1 MELYF
6 WHNFVLYLP
15 NNMKHLEI
23 MKNIAIGIISL
34 IVLLGAVSCKKDY
47 QENKEPIE
55 KMTDLNVP
63 LSFNWRTTMDLFLDV
78 SIISTENYPMRSK
91 LTAYA
96 ANPYEGGEKLSSGS
110 ISMAEPFRTMIRVPA
125 HLKEIYLELETSLGS
140 SELVAI
146 PLSGNELVYTFGSA
160 KSQSYFKGLGT
171 VSDEGP
177 DCDSCDEII
186 SGNGNVNINQ
196 GKVYCVV
203 DEYNG
208 NISFQSWNG
217 GGTLKVCGTAS
228 IPGNI
233 SMGNNSKIIVTQGG
247 SLTINSFSMWGS
259 NNGIEIYANSSI
271 TFNVNLMTTG
281 KIINHGEM
289 NVGGYFTIQQLS
301 EPFLNTGTI
310 NAGSGINL
318 NSAVL
323 NNSGT
328 ILADGVFKL
337 NTNSEVVNDG
347 MISAG
352 DQTELNGSTMV
363 NNGEFIVTNSRFNI
377 NSNST
382 FTNNGS
388 LDVEAGSFN
397 VNSSGATV
405 NNGSIVAASQIKFN
419 SGSNVT
425 NNCFMSCGGLAEF
438 NSGLFVFD
446 NGYLRSDYR
455 IQINGGSSTI
465 LKNGSMLSTPQV
477 LLYANLNG
485 QGSTNSIKATNEFT
499 MSGQM
504 VAGPIEVATD
514 NLDILTGQPISQY
527 FINGASVVGLDEI
540 QNFLAITDCNPEGI
554 GSVQI
559 VDADNDGVPD
569 DLDDFPNDAN
579 RAFRSWYPG
588 ENTFS
593 TLAFEDLWPGL
604 GDFDFNDAV
613 VEFQYEIVTNADN
626 ELVDLIGKF
635 KLMAAGASFDNGF
648 GVAIPVNPN
657 NVASVTGGI
666 LQGNTFSLNAN
677 GTEAGHSNNTVI
689 IVYDAI
695 NSIYQGEF
703 INTVPENPYIETDLV
718 TVTVLFE
725 TPVANFGAAP
735 FNPFIVVDQERGK
748 EIHLLDFEPTE
759 LVDDQYFGIWED
771 DSDPATGS
779 YYKTDANLPWA
790 IEIPVRFDYPI
801 ETIDILQTH
810 LKFAEWANSG
820 GTLFQ
825 DWYLDKAGYR
835 NQSNIYPIP

>member
-6 WHNFVLYLP
+6 WHNFVIYLP
-15 NNMKHLEI
+15 IIRKHLKI
-23 MKNIAIGIISL
+23 MKNLAIGIISL
-34 IVLLGAVSCKKDY
+34 IVLFGAVSCKKDY

-63 LSFNWRTTMDLFLDV
+63 LSFNWRTTTDLFLDV
-78 SIISTENYPMRSK
+78 SISPDVTYPLRSK
-91 LTAYA
+91 LTVYA
-96 ANPYEGGEKLSSGS
+96 GNPFEEGQKLSSGS
-110 ISMAEPFRTMIRVPA
+110 ISRSEPYTTMIRIPA
-125 HLKEIYLELETSLGS
+125 YLGEVYLELETSLGS
-140 SELVAI
+140 KQLVAV
-146 PLSGNELVYTFGSA
+146 PLLGNELVYTFESV
-160 KSQSYFKGLGT
+160 KSQAYFKGLGA

-177 DCDSCDEII
+177 ECDDCDEII

-247 SLTINSFSMWGS
+247 SLSINSFSMWGT
-259 NNGIEIYANSSI
+259 NNGIEVYANSTIS
-271 TFNVNLMTTG
+271 FNANLMTTG

-301 EPFLNTGTI
+301 EPFVNTGTI
-310 NAGSGINL
+310 NTGSGINL

-328 ILADGVFKL
+328 IFADGVFKL

-347 MISAG
+347 LISAG

-397 VNSSGATV
+397 VNSSGATI
-405 NNGSIVAASQIKFN
+405 NNGSITAASQIKLN

-425 NNCFMSCGGLAEF
+425 NNCMMSCGGLAEF
-438 NSGLFVFD
+438 NSGLIVFD

-455 IQINGGSSTI
+455 IQINGGSTTI
-465 LKNGSMLSTPQV
+465 LKNGSMLSTPKV
-477 LLYANLNG
+477 FLYANLNG
-485 QGSTNSIKATNEFT
+485 QGTTNSIKATEEFT
-499 MSGQM
+499 MSGQTI
-504 VAGPIEVATD
+504 AGPIEVATD
-514 NLDILTGQPISQY
+514 NLNILTGQPVSQY
-527 FINGASVVGLDEI
+527 FINGSTVVGLDDV
-540 QNFLAITDCNPEGI
+540 QNFLAITSCNPEGI
-554 GSVQI
+554 GIVQI
-559 VDADNDGVPD
+559 VDSDNDGVPD
-569 DLDDFPNDAN
+569 ELDDFPNDAN
-579 RAFRSWYPG
+579 RTFRSWYPG

-703 INTVPENPYIETDLV
+703 INTVPERPYIDAEVV
-718 TVTVLFE
+718 TVAVLFE

-735 FNPFIVVDQERGK
+735 FNPFIV

-771 DSDPATGS
+771 DSEPATGS

-835 NQSNIYPIP
+835 NQSNIYPIPQ